1 MEFTKQLMQQ
11 EKQKNLR
18 KYKERKRDTI
28 LEDQNMLS
36 TLRKSCDDGKI
47 VTRFEETLIQL
58 FVIQRK
64 MCHDLLKT
72 CHNFGRIY
80 VPI

>member
-36 TLRKSCDDGKI
+36 TLRKTCHGGKNL
-47 VTRFEETLIQL
+47 TRFEETLIQV

-64 MCHDLLKT
+64 T
-72 CHNFGRIY
+72 CHNLLKM
-80 VPI
+80 